1 MGADRAREAEP
12 TLLDPF
18 AEQTPIGYG
27 LGPTLDRIEGAA
39 TSVLRALCVT
49 AAFALAFL
57 MVAQIIMR
65 YWLHKP
71 FLGIE
76 ETSVLLGVWIYFL
89 GAAYVT
95 RLNGHMRGGVAQL
108 IFKQARTLAI
118 VHLFAEVVCLAVTLV
133 FGYYIS
139 DYAIFT
145 IQSNRRSTYLGWSS
159 GFWVGSLWLG
169 LILMAIYFA
178 LHIQR
183 QWRALPRRGS

>member
-1 MGADRAREAEP
+1 MAADRAKEAEP

-18 AEQTPIGYG
+18 AEQTPISYD
-27 LGPTLDRIEGAA
+27 LGPTLDRIEGAFA
-39 TSVLRALCVT
+39 KVLRGLCVT

-76 ETSVLLGVWIYFL
+76 ETSVLLGLWIYFL

-95 RLNGHMRGGVAQL
+95 RLNEHMRGGVAQL

-118 VHLFAEVVCLAVTLV
+118 AHLFAEVVCLAVTLV

-145 IQSNRRSTYLGWSS
+145 IGTNRRSAYLGWSS
-159 GFWVGSLWLG
+159 GYWVGSLWLG
-169 LILMAIYFA
+169 LMLMAIYFA

-183 QWRALPRRGS
+183 QWRALPRHGS